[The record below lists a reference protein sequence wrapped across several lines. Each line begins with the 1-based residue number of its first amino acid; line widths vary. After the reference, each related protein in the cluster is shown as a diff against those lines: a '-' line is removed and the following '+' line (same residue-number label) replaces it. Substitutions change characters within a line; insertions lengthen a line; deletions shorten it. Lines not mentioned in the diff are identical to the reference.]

1 MTLKLISF
9 TGDQDF
15 ELAAGHVYVVGR
27 AVTSDIPIFDPT
39 ISRRHAELTVNQKGV
54 ALKDLGS
61 SNGTF
66 INGERVTEATLEP
79 GDSVTFGKVVF
90 QLKSPDMGTGRH
102 ITGQNLPQPGG
113 TIVKQIAMSG
123 GVPAVIV
130 GDVAA
135 AAVGTPSSVKPTD
148 STGGGAGQLKVA
160 GASTA
165 ERNAKKLSLLLDVSQ
180 KLSGELDL
188 DKLLGR
194 VVETTFDVMGVDRVS
209 VLLATDSKEL
219 VPRVSKSRLG
229 DASAQH
235 VPRSIARKAVEER
248 VAILTD
254 NAVADDRFKGGQ
266 SILLQSVR
274 SAMCIPLMASA
285 EMVLGILY
293 VDNLTA
299 TNSFSD
305 EDLQFLIAFGGLAA
319 IAIKNSRFAEQ
330 IQREAMVRSNFER
343 YFAPNVAAEI
353 AQQQGAVKLGG
364 DKRPVTILFSDIRG
378 FTTMS
383 EHMSPD
389 SIASLLS
396 DYFTEMVDIIFA
408 NGGTLDKFIGDAI
421 MALWG
426 APIPHADDPDRAVQA
441 AIAMQR
447 AIHALNEQWAAQGRP
462 TISVGIGINYG
473 DTFAGNIGSHLR
485 LEYTVIG
492 DAVNVASRLCS
503 NAKGGEILISDPLY
517 QVLKQKPPVDTREP
531 LSVKNRAQA
540 VPVWSVKV

>member
-1 MTLKLISF
+1 MAFKLVSF

-15 ELAAGHVYVVGR
+15 ELTADRAYIVGR

-39 ISRRHAELTVNQKGV
+39 ISRRHAELHVTKAGVTV
-54 ALKDLGS
+54 KDLGS

-66 INGERVTEATLEP
+66 INGERITDGTLAAN
-79 GDSVTFGKVVF
+79 DSVTFGKVVF
-90 QLKSPDMGTGRH
+90 QVKSLEPAANRLATSA
-102 ITGQNLPQPGG
+102 QSLPQAGG
-113 TIVKQIAMSG
+113 TIVKQISMSG
-123 GVPAVIV
+123 GVQAVVLGDQAKVADAPAAP
-130 GDVAA
+130 VA
-135 AAVGTPSSVKPTD
+135 
-148 STGGGAGQLKVA
+148 GGGQLKVDA
-160 GASTA
+160 ATQA
-165 ERNAKKLSLLLDVSQ
+165 ERVARKLSLLLDVSQ

-188 DKLLGR
+188 DKLLTR
-194 VVETTFDVMGVDRVS
+194 LVTTTFDVMNVDRVS
-209 VLLATDSKEL
+209 VLLVTEGGEL

-229 DASAQH
+229 DSSAQH

-274 SAMCIPLMASA
+274 SAMCIPLMAGA
-285 EMVLGILY
+285 EQVLGILY

-305 EDLQFLIAFGGLAA
+305 EDLQFLIAFGGLGA

-364 DKRPVTILFSDIRG
+364 DKRPVTILFTDIRG
-378 FTTMS
+378 FTSMS
-383 EHMSPD
+383 EHMSPE

-426 APIPHADDPDRAVQA
+426 APIPHADDVDRAVNA

-447 AIHALNEQWAAQGRP
+447 AITQLNTKWTAEGRP
-462 TISVGIGINYG
+462 SISVGIGINYG

-517 QVLKQKPPVDTREP
+517 QALKNKPAVQARDP

-540 VPVWSVKV
+540 VPVWQVNV

>member
-15 ELAAGHVYVVGR
+15 DLSPDRVYVVGR

-39 ISRRHAELTVNQKGV
+39 ISRRHAELKVGKTAVY
-54 ALKDLGS
+54 LTDLGS

-66 INGERVTEATLEP
+66 INGERVTQGSLQP

-90 QLKSPDMGTGRH
+90 QLKSPEMGNVRLSTTGPNMPH
-102 ITGQNLPQPGG
+102 PGG
-113 TIVKQIAMSG
+113 TIVKQIAMSEMVPSVLDAPPAG
-123 GVPAVIV
+123 G
-130 GDVAA
+130 
-135 AAVGTPSSVKPTD
+135 D
-148 STGGGAGQLKVA
+148 SGAGQLKLAVA
-160 GASTA
+160 HSG
-165 ERNAKKLSLLLDVSQ
+165 ERNAQKLQKLLEVSQ
-180 KLSGELDL
+180 ELSREFDL

-194 VVETTFDVMGVDRVS
+194 VVERTFDVMGVDRVS
-209 VLLATDSKEL
+209 VLLRTDGGEL
-219 VPRVSKSRLG
+219 VPRVSRSRLG
-229 DASAQH
+229 DATSQH

-274 SAMCIPLMASA
+274 SAMCVPLMASI
-285 EMVLGILY
+285 EQVLGILY

-305 EDLQFLIAFGGLAA
+305 EDLQFLIAFGAVAA
-319 IAIKNSRFAEQ
+319 SAIKNSRYAEQ
-330 IQREAMVRSNFER
+330 VERMAVVRSNFER

-378 FTTMS
+378 FTSMS

-389 SIASLLS
+389 AIASLLS

-447 AIHALNEQWAAQGRP
+447 AIHHLNEEWTSAGRP
-462 TISVGIGINYG
+462 LISVGIGINYG

-517 QVLKQKPPVDTREP
+517 QVLKEKPPVNARDA
-531 LSVKNRAQA
+531 LAVKNRAQA
-540 VPVWSVKV
+540 VPVWGVQV